1 MNLRII
7 LHGVCFLIVLV
18 CCLSIEMNNP
28 ALACAVIQG
37 QEPNKVV
44 ARKFDDFEL
53 IGVYYDDMKALLDR
67 FYYEGLMKEPN
78 SRAYAIFYRGRH
90 SSSRYYPLQVR
101 NWLVDTRGFPAN
113 RVKAI
118 YGGYREVAM
127 LELWVVPE
135 GAADPRA
142 TPTVFLKKRRKR

>member
-7 LHGVCFLIVLV
+7 LHGICFLIVLV
-18 CCLSIEMNNP
+18 SCLSIEMNNP
-28 ALACAVIQG
+28 ALAREVIQG
-37 QEPNKVV
+37 QEQNKVV
-44 ARKFDDFEL
+44 ARKFDEFKLNDVF
-53 IGVYYDDMKALLDR
+53 YDDMKALLDR

-78 SRAYAIFYRGRH
+78 SRACAIFYRSRH

-101 NWLVDTRGFPAN
+101 NWLVDARGFPTN

-118 YGGYREVAM
+118 YGGYREVPM

-135 GAADPRA
+135 GAADPKA